1 MMRLT
6 GRARPAKPRRGGAD
20 KVAGMPTALITGA
33 SGGLGSAIAAALAPT
48 NTLLLAGRPS
58 KRLHEVA
65 ERLSA
70 TVVPLDLN
78 DVESFPAAVELDEL
92 DVLVHNAGVAYP
104 DRLSESRV
112 EDWRTTFEV
121 NVIGVVA
128 LTQQLLPALRKAK
141 GQVVFVNSGA
151 GLNVLAGM
159 ASYSASKF
167 ALRAY
172 ADSLR
177 AEEPTL
183 RVTSVH
189 PGRIATAM
197 QRKLVDFEGGK
208 YDAKHYLRPETVADA
223 IAHIV
228 ETPPD
233 GHVHQVVIRHRG

>member
-1 MMRLT
+1 
-6 GRARPAKPRRGGAD
+6 
-20 KVAGMPTALITGA
+20 MPIALITGA

-48 NTLLLAGRPS
+48 HTLLLAGRPS
-58 KRLHEVA
+58 KRLDDVA
-65 ERLSA
+65 ERLGA
-70 TVVPLDLN
+70 TVVPLDLT
-78 DVESFPAAVELDEL
+78 DTESFASAVAIDKL
-92 DVLVHNAGVAYP
+92 DVLVHNAGAAYP
-104 DRLSESRV
+104 DRLAESRV
-112 EDWRTTFEV
+112 DDWRTTFEV

-128 LTQQLLPALRKAK
+128 LTQVLLPALLKAK
-141 GQVVFVNSGA
+141 GQVIFVNSGA

-177 AEEPTL
+177 AEVPAL

-197 QRKLVDFEGGK
+197 QRKLVEFEDGK
-208 YDAKHYLRPETVADA
+208 YDAKRYLQPETVADA

-228 ETPPD
+228 ATPPD
-233 GHVHQVVIRHRG
+233 GHVHQIVIRHR

>member
-1 MMRLT
+1 
-6 GRARPAKPRRGGAD
+6 
-20 KVAGMPTALITGA
+20 MPTALITGA
-33 SGGLGSAIAAALAPT
+33 SGGLGSAIAAALSPT
-48 NTLLLAGRPS
+48 YTVLLAGRPS
-58 KRLHEVA
+58 KRLDEVA
-65 ERLSA
+65 ERLGA
-70 TVVPLDLN
+70 TAVALDLS
-78 DVESFPAAVELDEL
+78 DMESLASVGAIDEL

-104 DRLSESRV
+104 DRLAESRV
-112 EDWRTTFEV
+112 DDWRTTFEV

-128 LTQQLLPALRKAK
+128 LTQVLLPALRKAK
-141 GQVVFVNSGA
+141 GQVIFVNSGA

-189 PGRIATAM
+189 PGRIATSM
-197 QRKLVDFEGGK
+197 QRKLVEFEGGR
-208 YDAKHYLRPETVADA
+208 YDTKHFLKPETVADA

-228 ETPPD
+228 ATPPD
-233 GHVHQVVIRHRG
+233 GHVNQIVIRHR